1 MFSRESKPKGRF
13 IERFSFHV
21 FYVAAI
27 GSAWVLL
34 DPKFEIHYRGASLV
48 LGSAAFAPEI
58 RGAIITIGILGTIGA
73 IMAAWFPKQERS
85 EPARK
90 TDPPTA
96 EEIK

>member
-1 MFSRESKPKGRF
+1 MGKSRF

-34 DPKFEIHYRGASLV
+34 DPKLEVHYRGASLV

-73 IMAAWFPKQERS
+73 LIAAWFPKQERS
-85 EPARK
+85 EAARS
-90 TDPPTA
+90 TDPQPPKETQ
-96 EEIK
+96 